1 MSPARSVPDPT
12 AEPGSPDGART
23 GQDLLRL
30 EGMRFF
36 GHHGCLADERS
47 AGVHLDVDVEV
58 RTDTREAARTD
69 RVEDTI
75 DYARLVEKCRQV
87 VEDASYHLIETV
99 AERLAEALLEEPK
112 VTSVQ
117 VRVAKR
123 PPLAVAVD
131 RFSVTV
137 ERRRR

>member
-1 MSPARSVPDPT
+1 VSPTLSASNP
-12 AEPGSPDGART
+12 AGEPGRPDEVVA
-23 GQDLLRL
+23 GQDVLRL

-36 GHHGCLADERS
+36 GHHGCLDDERS

-58 RTDTREAARTD
+58 RTDTHEAARTD

-75 DYARLVEKCRQV
+75 DYARLVEKCRRV
-87 VEDASYHLIETV
+87 VEDDSYHLVETV
-99 AERLAEALLEEPK
+99 AERLAEGLLEEPK
-112 VTSVQ
+112 VASVR

-137 ERRRR
+137 ERRRP

>member
-1 MSPARSVPDPT
+1 MSPTSHATD
-12 AEPGSPDGART
+12 PGSPSPRRDEIAVGE
-23 GQDLLRL
+23 DVLRL

-58 RTDTREAARTD
+58 RTDTRGAARTD

-75 DYARLVEKCRQV
+75 DYARLVEKCRRV
-87 VEDASYHLIETV
+87 VEDDSYHLVETV
-99 AERLAEALLEEPK
+99 AERLAERLLEDPK
-112 VTSVQ
+112 VGSVR

-137 ERRRR
+137 ERRRG